1 MIRCV
6 CRVPG
11 PARHPRGHK
20 SETTLT
26 ADSELNSVDS
36 PGTRD
41 RTELLDMEGRGGG
54 GEISPSTRD
63 RTELLDIGGG
73 GGGGHTIE

>member
-1 MIRCV
+1 MQMKVGAFDSCVCV

-26 ADSELNSVDS
+26 ADSELYSVDS

-41 RTELLDMEGRGGG
+41 RT
-54 GEISPSTRD
+54 
-63 RTELLDIGGG
+63 
-73 GGGGHTIE
+73 